1 MTLLQMASEW
11 DSSEDVSKKIRIV
24 SKSYIRFFKVMFG
37 GVWKLDDHK
46 NLIKIQNQEIDAAPA
61 RPIVVE
67 TKLEKLKI
75 EEKSEITDTPVIIND
90 AEIDAAALE
99 MWRSEQPQQHTEK
112 RPPPPVEKP
121 VRSERTTENGE
132 QPKGIGGQNPFRQRQ
147 QQNGENNGD
156 GAGAENG
163 INQEQKE
170 FVPPYIPKETDA
182 EHLFTQGITS
192 GDKFN
197 DYEKIPIKVTGNDV
211 PPSIVSFET
220 SQLAKLLLDNVSR
233 SGYGVPTPIQKAAIP
248 ALLAARDVMGCAQT
262 GSGKTAAFLLPILH
276 NLLEAEKT
284 LRMGRPQVVIVSP
297 TRELSTQVR
306 TVFFCHN

>member
-1 MTLLQMASEW
+1 
-11 DSSEDVSKKIRIV
+11 
-24 SKSYIRFFKVMFG
+24 MFG

-46 NLIKIQNQEIDAAPA
+46 NLITIKNQEIDAAPA

-75 EEKSEITDTPVIIND
+75 EEKSEITDPPVIND

-99 MWRSEQPQQHTEK
+99 MWQSEQPLQPTEK
-112 RPPPPVEKP
+112 RSPPTVEKP
-121 VRSERTTENGE
+121 VRSERTTENRE
-132 QPKGIGGQNPFRQRQ
+132 LQKGNGQNPFRQRQ
-147 QQNGENNGD
+147 QQDRENSCDGGTENGEQPKGNGHNSFQKRQQQHGENNGV
-156 GAGAENG
+156 GGGGGAENG

-233 SGYGVPTPIQKAAIP
+233 SGYGAPTPIQKAAIP

-297 TRELSTQVR
+297 TRELSTQVG
-306 TVFFCHN
+306 FFFLTIIHF